1 MVESNES
8 NEPNESNQM
17 KRVSHIDGPGKRINL
32 LVGVRNEAVR
42 LDVSLVAH
50 PQPERIAE
58 VVPGGERDAACP
70 ISTG

>member
-1 MVESNES
+1 MD
-8 NEPNESNQM
+8 QA
-17 KRVSHIDGPGKRINL
+17 RGINL

-70 ISTG
+70 ISRGEGRGVST